1 MCMKLAKGRKG
12 QLGPQGL
19 EDLPLVIMA
28 FIVAVAVI
36 IIYLNISTN
45 HLIESSDSDLYNAG
59 KRLVETLCGEA
70 FKSDTSRAYGSKV
83 LDVSLIEDADEAG
96 ALEGIINTLEYS
108 FRAEIETDYHTWS
121 FGSEIPN
128 DFMVFK
134 ERVTLLSGSAL
145 HDGKISVKIWKK

>member
-1 MCMKLAKGRKG
+1 MFVKIINSRKG
-12 QLGPQGL
+12 QLGPQSL

-36 IIYLNISTN
+36 IIFLNINTN
-45 HLIESSDSDLYNAG
+45 HLMESSDSDLYSAG
-59 KRLVETLCGEA
+59 KRLVETLSGEA

-83 LDVSLIEDADEAG
+83 LDASLIEQAGEADS
-96 ALEGIINTLEYS
+96 LEGIINTVEYD
-108 FRAEIETDYHTWS
+108 FRAEIETDYNVWS

-134 ERVTLLSGSAL
+134 GRVTLLSGSAL